1 MGILDEDVARVRE
14 SADIVAIAS
23 EHIALKRVGRRY
35 TGLCPFHGEKSPSF
49 SINPELGL
57 YYCFGCGAKGDAIS
71 FLREVEHLDFV
82 EAVERL
88 AARSGITL
96 RYDDA
101 KVGKDRERKDRLVA
115 ATEAAVAFYNRLLL
129 EAPEAGTARK
139 YLRSRG
145 FDGDAARQFQ
155 LGFAPDTF
163 DALSGHLQKTG
174 HKRDDLVEA
183 GLAFVNRANKLQDA
197 FRNRLMFPIF
207 DQKGSPVGF
216 GGRTLTGDGPK
227 YKNSPETP
235 IYRKHRIL
243 YGLNWAKAEVV
254 AQGQVVVC
262 EGYTDVMAFALG
274 GVPIAVATCG
284 TALTDEHV
292 GLLKNLARKVVLA
305 YDADAAGQGAAEK
318 WYEWEHK
325 YEIQLSVAALPA
337 GGDPAE
343 VWQANPGAL
352 KEAVENA
359 RPFLEFKLRREL
371 GKNDLTSPEG
381 RARAAEAV
389 VPILRQHPSE
399 LVREGYIASVAGEL
413 GFDHAWFKQA
423 IANARPVRAQAPVG
437 PTEERSAAGEVPRI
451 DRRELE
457 ALRIAIHEPG
467 LVAHALDA
475 PLFSDPIA
483 LAIFSALASS
493 ETFHAALETV
503 DPMTRTVMERLAV
516 DDPDL
521 GPDPKL
527 YVAELLTN
535 LAESAGS
542 RRVRELASAGNDAAV
557 VGKQHVDALVR
568 ARDLGDWAA
577 GEECAR
583 QLLAW
588 LFEQSKGTG

>member
-71 FLREVEHLDFV
+71 FIREVEHLDFV

-115 ATEAAVAFYNRLLL
+115 ATDAAVAFYNQLLL
-129 EAPEAGTARK
+129 EAPEAGIARK

-145 FDGDAARQFQ
+145 FDGDAARRFQ

-163 DALSGHLQKTG
+163 DALSNHLQKAG

-207 DQKGSPVGF
+207 DQKGSAVGF

-274 GVPIAVATCG
+274 GVPVAVATCG

-305 YDADAAGQGAAEK
+305 YDTDAAGQGAAEK
-318 WYEWEHK
+318 WYEWEQK
-325 YEIQLSVAALPA
+325 YEIQLSVAALPP

-343 VWQANPGAL
+343 AWQENPDAL
-352 KEAVENA
+352 KEAVANA

-371 GKNDLTSPEG
+371 GKHDLTSPEG

-399 LVREGYIASVAGEL
+399 LVREGYIATVAGEL

-423 IANARPVRAQAPVG
+423 IASARPAAPRPQAP
-437 PTEERSAAGEVPRI
+437 PSDERSDIIEIPRI

-457 ALRIAIHEPG
+457 ALRVAVHEPE

-475 PLFSDPIA
+475 PLFNDPVALRAYTA
-483 LAIFSALASS
+483 LATA

-503 DPMTRTVMERLAV
+503 DPVTRAVMERLAV
-516 DDPDL
+516 EEPDL
-521 GPDPKL
+521 GDEPKV

-535 LAESAGS
+535 LVESAGS
-542 RRVRELASAGNDAAV
+542 RRVRELAAVGDEAAS

-568 ARDLGDWAA
+568 ARDATDWDSA
-577 GEECAR
+577 EELAQ

-588 LFEQSKGTG
+588 LIEQSKGTG